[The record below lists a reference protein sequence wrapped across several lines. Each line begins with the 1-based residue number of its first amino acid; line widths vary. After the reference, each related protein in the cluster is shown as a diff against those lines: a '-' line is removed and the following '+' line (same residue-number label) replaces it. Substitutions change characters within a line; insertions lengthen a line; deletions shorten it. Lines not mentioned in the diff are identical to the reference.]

1 MASKPKKL
9 SRAQMGLSMARGR
22 ITKFQKNGQV
32 SAMDHKFTGE
42 EPTWEDANELN
53 DAEFDIKLIRT
64 FSFYNYYLDSGDLA
78 SLVKDFMKR
87 HGFTDHQAAQAKS
100 LCRFAEIFAISRIL
114 RCATR
119 GLKLSHSRIPTPAKM
134 KLDIYR
140 ALGQI
145 NYAPPV
151 ADDNSVSP
159 IVAKHR
165 PNPQALMEAAVN
177 EKIIGP
183 LDKMMDLWITS
194 GDEKIPRIK
203 LLDSLKNAQV
213 PGPALRHIVAWIRKH
228 HDEMLMAFRKDDAQ
242 LEEGYSYLS
251 KKGLKQRLL
260 VLQHMLKEI
269 EQYKAEKKATQK
281 KRVPKTKTLDQQV
294 KHLKFQPTSKEYK
307 LTSVPP
313 TRVPGAMHLYAFNT
327 KYRTLT
333 VFHAKG
339 HDGMTIKGTTMK
351 DFDEETSYTIGL
363 RKPND
368 ILKKV
373 IAKTPAQIEKIV
385 SLLSGKKRPVM
396 ARINENTII
405 LRSLDK
411 TYAI

>member
-1 MASKPKKL
+1 
-9 SRAQMGLSMARGR
+9 MGLSVARGR

-53 DAEFDIKLIRT
+53 DAEFDIKLIRA
-64 FSFYNYYLDSGDLA
+64 FGFYNYYLDSGDLA
-78 SLVKDFMKR
+78 PLVKDFMKS
-87 HGFTDHQAAQAKS
+87 HGFTTHEAAQAKS
-100 LCRFAEIFAISRIL
+100 LCRFAEIFAIARIL

-119 GLKLSHSRIPTPAKM
+119 GLKLSHNRIPTPSKM
-134 KLDIYR
+134 KLDIRR
-140 ALGQI
+140 ALVQI
-145 NYAPPV
+145 NYIAP
-151 ADDNSVSP
+151 AEDDSVSP
-159 IVAKHR
+159 IARAHK

-183 LDKMMDLWITS
+183 LDKMMDQWITL
-194 GDEKIPRIK
+194 GTEKIPRIK

-213 PGPALRHIVAWIRKH
+213 PGPALRHVVAWIRKH
-228 HDEMLMAFRKDDAQ
+228 HDEMMIAFKKDDTQ

-251 KKGLKQRLL
+251 HKGLKQRLL
-260 VLQHMLKEI
+260 VLQHMLKEVD
-269 EQYKAEKKATQK
+269 QYKAEKKATKK

-313 TRVPGAMHLYAFNT
+313 TRVPGAVHLYTFNT

-333 VFHAKG
+333 VFHAKD
-339 HDGMTIKGTTMK
+339 HDGITIKGTTIK
-351 DFDEETSYTIGL
+351 DFDEATSYSIGL
-363 RKPND
+363 RKPGE
-368 ILKKV
+368 ILPKV
-373 IAKTPAQIEKIV
+373 IAKKPAQIEKIV
-385 SLLSGKKRPVM
+385 GLLSGKKRSAS

-411 TYAI
+411 